1 MRLTLILRWW
11 SWEPWTVALLVL
23 SGALYAI
30 GIARLWRSAGA
41 GRGIARWQ
49 VASFA
54 VANTALIVALLSPI
68 DTMSEV
74 LFSVHMVQHELLM
87 LVAAPLLVFGRPLIA
102 FSWALP
108 AVARFF
114 NRRIALWRVV
124 SAPLVATALHALAL
138 WIWHIPSLYQATLRS
153 DAVHAAQHA
162 SFLLTAALF
171 WWALIYGR
179 YGRIGYGVAV
189 LYVFFT
195 MAHSGALGALLTFSP
210 NLWYPIYGPT
220 TAKWGLDAIEDQ
232 QLAGLIMWVPA
243 GLILIALGI
252 GIFLA
257 WLSEAERRVGYSS
270 SENLR

>member
-1 MRLTLILRWW
+1 MRLTVILRWW

-23 SGALYAI
+23 SIALYGI
-30 GIARLWRSAGA
+30 GIARLWRSAGV

-49 VASFA
+49 AASFA
-54 VANTALIVALLSPI
+54 AATISLIIALLSPI
-68 DTMSEV
+68 DAVSEI

-102 FSWALP
+102 FSWAVP
-108 AVARFF
+108 AAAR
-114 NRRIALWRVV
+114 RVSGRVV
-124 SAPLVATALHALAL
+124 GWHILSAPLVATALHALAL
-138 WIWHIPSLYQATLRS
+138 WIWHLPSLYQATLRS

-171 WWALIYGR
+171 WWSLIYGR

-189 LYVFFT
+189 LYVFLT
-195 MAHSGALGALLTFSP
+195 TVHSGALGALLTFSP
-210 NLWYPIYGPT
+210 HLWYPIYGPT

-243 GLILIALGI
+243 GLILVALGI

-257 WLSEAERRVGYSS
+257 WLAEAERRVGYSS